1 MRRWAC
7 RPRRFWAVGALSLAC
22 LGSVGN
28 GRAATIRVPDEFA
41 GIQAAIDVAQSSD
54 TVLISPGAYTGDLV
68 ISGKSLTLASRY
80 ILTGDTNDI
89 ALTTLTGRSTT
100 LTIDASAGP
109 STTIRGLTFL
119 HGGYHIENYARRVNI
134 LDDHFIGGGDQM
146 SFEGA
151 GGLVRGCRFEGSGDD
166 AVDVDNASDP
176 IIENNIILDSGDD
189 GIELRLHPYTA
200 SLLQIVIR
208 HNVIS
213 GCKEDGI
220 QLIDY
225 AGASSRDFLI
235 EGNVITN
242 SAKVGLA
249 CMADGNTIENFLGAP
264 LVEPVRVIGNT
275 LCGNPVGVTGGD
287 DMLLMNNIIYGCSQV
302 AMKRILTSSF
312 VSHTN
317 LCNNAASWLDSNVD
331 MGTTLWANPRL
342 DVDYTLQGGSP
353 CIDAGAVSLA
363 WNGKKVS
370 ADSYLGAAPDLG
382 ARESD
387 GGTVVSV
394 PRPARPT
401 GMAIDGV
408 RPNPASNSVA
418 VSFTL
423 RDRSPA
429 RLELLDP
436 AGRMVLAQELGA
448 LEPGSHAVKLPATRA
463 LPAGVY
469 LVRLAQGGRSVAAS
483 MVIAR

>member
-1 MRRWAC
+1 M
-7 RPRRFWAVGALSLAC
+7 SLAC
-22 LGSVGN
+22 LGSVGSSQ
-28 GRAATIRVPDEFA
+28 AATVRVPDQVT

-80 ILTGDTNDI
+80 IVTGDTNDI
-89 ALTTLTGRSTT
+89 ALTTLTGHSTT
-100 LTIDASAGP
+100 LTIDASAGS

-119 HGGYHIENYARRVNI
+119 NGGYHIENYARRVNI

-151 GGLVRGCRFEGSGDD
+151 GGVVRGCRFEGAGDD
-166 AVDVDNASDP
+166 ACDVDNASDP
-176 IIENNIILDSGDD
+176 IIENNTILDAGDD
-189 GIELRLHPYTA
+189 GIELRLHPYTGA
-200 SLLQIVIR
+200 TLQIEIR
-208 HNVIS
+208 HNFFS

-235 EGNVITN
+235 EGNIITN

-249 CMADGNTIENFLGAP
+249 CMAAGNTVENYLGAP

-275 LCGNPVGVTGGD
+275 FCGNPVGVTGGD
-287 DMLLMNNIIYGCSQV
+287 NMLLMNNIIYGCSQV

-317 LCNNAASWLDSNVD
+317 LSNNAASWLNSNVD
-331 MGTTLWANPRL
+331 MGTTLWASPRL
-342 DVDYTLQGGSP
+342 DLDYTLQGGSP
-353 CIDAGAVSLA
+353 CIDAGAVSIA
-363 WNGKKVS
+363 WNGEKVS
-370 ADSYLGAAPDLG
+370 ADSYLGMAPDLG
-382 ARESD
+382 ARESAA
-387 GGTVVSV
+387 GSVVSV
-394 PRPARPT
+394 PRPTRPA
-401 GMAIDGV
+401 GMAIDSV

-423 RDRSPA
+423 RDGSPA
-429 RLELLDP
+429 RLELMDP
-436 AGRMVLAQELGA
+436 AGRKILVQELGA
-448 LEPGSHAVKLPATRA
+448 LGPGGHAVKLPTTRA
-463 LPAGVY
+463 LPPGVY
-469 LVRLAQGGRSVAAS
+469 LVRLVQGDRSAAAP

>member
-1 MRRWAC
+1 MRRWPC
-7 RPRRFWAVGALSLAC
+7 RPWRFWAAGAMSLAG
-22 LGSVGN
+22 LGSVES
-28 GRAATIRVPDEFA
+28 GRAATVRVPDQFA

-54 TVLISPGAYTGDLV
+54 TVLISPGTYDGDLV

-80 ILTGDTNDI
+80 IVTGDTNDI
-89 ALTTLTGRSTT
+89 ALTLLTGRSTT

-109 STTIRGLTFL
+109 ATTIRGLTFL
-119 HGGYHIENYARRVNI
+119 NGGYHIENYARRVNI

-151 GGLVRGCRFEGSGDD
+151 GGVVTGCRFENAGDD
-166 AVDVDNASDP
+166 AVDVDNTSDP
-176 IIENNIILDSGDD
+176 VIENNTILSPGDD
-189 GIELRLHPYTA
+189 GIELRLHPYTG
-200 SLLQIVIR
+200 STLQIVIR

-249 CMADGNTIENFLGAP
+249 CMADGNTIENDLGAP

-275 LCGNPVGVTGGD
+275 FCGNPVGVTGGD
-287 DMLLMNNIIYGCSQV
+287 DMVLMNNIIFGCSQV
-302 AMKRILTSSF
+302 AMKRITASSF

-317 LCNNAASWLDSNVD
+317 LCNNALSWSNSNVD

-342 DVDYTLQGGSP
+342 DLDYTLQGGSP
-353 CIDAGAVSLA
+353 CIDAGAVSIP

-370 ADSYLGAAPDLG
+370 ADSYLGTAPDLG

-387 GGTVVSV
+387 AGSVVSV
-394 PRPARPT
+394 SRPSRPA
-401 GMAIDGV
+401 GMAIDSV

-423 RDRSPA
+423 GDGSPA
-429 RLELLDP
+429 RLELMDP
-436 AGRMVLAQELGA
+436 AGRRILVQELGTPG
-448 LEPGSHAVKLPATRA
+448 PGSHAAKLPTTRA

-469 LVRLAQGGRSVAAS
+469 LVRVLQGDRSVAAPV
-483 MVIAR
+483 VIAR